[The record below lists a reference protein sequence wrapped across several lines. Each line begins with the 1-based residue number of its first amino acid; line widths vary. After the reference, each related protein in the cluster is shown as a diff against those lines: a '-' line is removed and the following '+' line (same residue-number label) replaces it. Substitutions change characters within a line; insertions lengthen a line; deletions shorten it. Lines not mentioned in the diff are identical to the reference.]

1 MRAYSSLRQV
11 KEKGIYVDEYLTN
24 EREGVFKARL
34 DCKRWGKKR
43 NVLAYFTFE
52 DGSKVMVSTWQN
64 TSYLGIPEIEEGAI
78 LTLTFERAKNSISY
92 LRKVERNDRQ

>member
-52 DGSKVMVSTWQN
+52 DGSKLWLP
-64 TSYLGIPEIEEGAI
+64 LGRTPAI
-78 LTLTFERAKNSISY
+78 SVFPK
-92 LRKVERNDRQ
+92 LRKEQC